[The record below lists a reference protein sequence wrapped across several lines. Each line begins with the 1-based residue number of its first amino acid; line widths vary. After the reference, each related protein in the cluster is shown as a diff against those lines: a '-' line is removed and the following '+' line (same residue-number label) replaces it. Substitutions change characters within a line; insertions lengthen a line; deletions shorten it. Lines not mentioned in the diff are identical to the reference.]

1 LPEPFTG
8 SSPAGFFAGMHGEDG
23 NGNNRLGVMGMI
35 GLALEGGGARGAFHM
50 GVIKAFLEEGYDIG
64 GVTGTSIGA
73 LNGAVL
79 VQGSFEEGYRIWE
92 NLTPSQLFDIDD
104 EEYQRLIHR
113 DFDRETALQFAARIG
128 GIIRNRGIDTSRL
141 GQFLQGIIDEDK
153 IRRSPMDFGLVTISL
168 SGLKP
173 LELYKEDI
181 PKGQMIDYLMASA
194 NFPGFRLKVI
204 ENKYYIDGGLYDN
217 CPINLLA
224 RKGYKEIYAIRT
236 LGIGMF
242 RNTRSPDVKVTQILP
257 SEPLGRIFDFSRE
270 LIRRNLKMGYY
281 DGLRAIRGLKGKKYW
296 IRPVEEDTVLR
307 ALYRLPEQQITHL
320 AGLLGLGHTG
330 SRRMLFE
337 RILPEIGNKL
347 GLTGEADYQDIII
360 GLLERLAE
368 EQRLYRYQ
376 IYDLKDFLAAIRT
389 GKMPETMEEAGITA
403 AIRNRITEGLTG
415 KHRLLQAARMIAESL
430 MLV

>member
-1 LPEPFTG
+1 L
-8 SSPAGFFAGMHGEDG
+8 
-23 NGNNRLGVMGMI
+23 I

-79 VQGSFEEGYRIWE
+79 VQGAFEEGFRIWE

-104 EEYQRLIHR
+104 EEYRKLIRR

-128 GIIRNRGIDTSRL
+128 GIIRNKGIDTSRL
-141 GQFLQGIIDEDK
+141 KQFLQGIIDEDK
-153 IRRSPMDFGLVTISL
+153 IRQSPMDFGLVTISL

-194 NFPGFRLKVI
+194 NFPGFRLKEI

-224 RKGYKEIYAIRT
+224 RKGYREIYAVRT

-242 RNTRSPDVKVTQILP
+242 RHIRYSDVKVTQILP
-257 SEPLGRIFDFSRE
+257 SEPLGRIFDFSRD

-281 DGLRAIRGLKGKKYW
+281 DGLRVIRGLKGRKYC
-296 IRPVEEDTVLR
+296 IKPVEEELMLR
-307 ALYRLPEQQITHL
+307 ALYRVPEEQIGHL
-320 AGLLGLGHTG
+320 ASLFGLGQTG
-330 SRRMLFE
+330 TRRMLLVK
-337 RILPEIGNKL
+337 ILPEIGGKL
-347 GLTGEADYQDIII
+347 GLKDDADFQDIVIN
-360 GLLERLAE
+360 LLERLAE
-368 EQRLYRYQ
+368 EQALPRYQ
-376 IYDLKDFLAAIRT
+376 IYEMKDFLTAIRERN
-389 GKMPETMEEAGITA
+389 MPETSEAAGITA
-403 AIRNRITEGLTG
+403 AIRNRITESLTG
-415 KHRLLQAARMIAESL
+415 KHRLLEAARMIAENL
-430 MLV
+430 MLD

>member
-1 LPEPFTG
+1 
-8 SSPAGFFAGMHGEDG
+8 
-23 NGNNRLGVMGMI
+23 MI

-79 VQGSFEEGYRIWE
+79 VQGAFEEGFRIWE

-104 EEYQRLIHR
+104 EEYRKLIRR

-128 GIIRNRGIDTSRL
+128 GIIRNKGIDTSRL
-141 GQFLQGIIDEDK
+141 KQFLQGIIDEDK
-153 IRRSPMDFGLVTISL
+153 IRQSPMDFGLVTISL

-194 NFPGFRLKVI
+194 NFPGFRLKEI
-204 ENKYYIDGGLYDN
+204 ESKYYIDGGLYDN

-224 RKGYKEIYAIRT
+224 RKGYREIYAVRT

-242 RNTRSPDVKVTQILP
+242 RHIRYSDVKVTQILP
-257 SEPLGRIFDFSRE
+257 SEPLGRIFDFSRD

-281 DGLRAIRGLKGKKYW
+281 DGLRVIRGLKGRKYC
-296 IRPVEEDTVLR
+296 IKPVEEELMLR
-307 ALYRLPEQQITHL
+307 ALYRVPEEQIGHL
-320 AGLLGLGHTG
+320 ASLFGLGQTG
-330 SRRMLFE
+330 TRRMLLVK
-337 RILPEIGNKL
+337 ILPEIGGKL
-347 GLTGEADYQDIII
+347 GLKDDADFQDIVIN
-360 GLLERLAE
+360 LLERLAE
-368 EQRLYRYQ
+368 EQALPRYQ
-376 IYDLKDFLAAIRT
+376 IYEMKDFLTAIRERN
-389 GKMPETMEEAGITA
+389 MPETSEAAGITA
-403 AIRNRITEGLTG
+403 AIRNRITESLTG
-415 KHRLLQAARMIAESL
+415 KHRLLEAARMIAENL
-430 MLV
+430 MLD

>member
-1 LPEPFTG
+1 
-8 SSPAGFFAGMHGEDG
+8 
-23 NGNNRLGVMGMI
+23 MI

-79 VQGSFEEGYRIWE
+79 VQGAFEEGFRIWE

-104 EEYQRLIHR
+104 EEYRKLIRR

-128 GIIRNRGIDTSRL
+128 GIIRNKGIDTSRL
-141 GQFLQGIIDEDK
+141 KQFLQGIIDEDK
-153 IRRSPMDFGLVTISL
+153 IRQSPMDFGLVTISL

-194 NFPGFRLKVI
+194 NFPGFRLKEI

-224 RKGYKEIYAIRT
+224 RKGYREIYAVRT

-242 RNTRSPDVKVTQILP
+242 RHIRYSDVKVTQILP
-257 SEPLGRIFDFSRE
+257 SEPLGRIFDFSRD

-281 DGLRAIRGLKGKKYW
+281 DGLRVIRGLKGRKYC
-296 IRPVEEDTVLR
+296 IKPVEEELMLR
-307 ALYRLPEQQITHL
+307 ALYRVPEEQIGHL
-320 AGLLGLGHTG
+320 ASLFGLGQTG
-330 SRRMLFE
+330 TRRMLLVK
-337 RILPEIGNKL
+337 ILPEIGGKL
-347 GLTGEADYQDIII
+347 GLKDDADFQDIVIN
-360 GLLERLAE
+360 LLERLAE
-368 EQRLYRYQ
+368 EQALPRYQ
-376 IYDLKDFLAAIRT
+376 IYEMKDFLTAIRERN
-389 GKMPETMEEAGITA
+389 MPETSEAAGITA
-403 AIRNRITEGLTG
+403 AIRNRITESLTG
-415 KHRLLQAARMIAESL
+415 KHRLLEAARMIAENL
-430 MLV
+430 MLD

>member
-1 LPEPFTG
+1 L
-8 SSPAGFFAGMHGEDG
+8 
-23 NGNNRLGVMGMI
+23 I

-79 VQGSFEEGYRIWE
+79 VQGAFEEGCRIWE

-104 EEYQRLIHR
+104 EEYRKLIRR

-128 GIIRNRGIDTSRL
+128 GIIRNKGIDTSRL
-141 GQFLQGIIDEDK
+141 KQFLQGIIDEDK
-153 IRRSPMDFGLVTISL
+153 IRQSPMDFGLVTISL

-194 NFPGFRLKVI
+194 NFPGFRLKEI

-224 RKGYKEIYAIRT
+224 RKGYREIYAVRT

-242 RNTRSPDVKVTQILP
+242 RHIRYSDVKVTQILP
-257 SEPLGRIFDFSRE
+257 SEPLGRIFDFSRD

-281 DGLRAIRGLKGKKYW
+281 DGLRVIRGLKGRKYC
-296 IRPVEEDTVLR
+296 IKPVEEELMLR
-307 ALYRLPEQQITHL
+307 ALYRVPEEQIGHL
-320 AGLLGLGHTG
+320 ASLFGLGQTG
-330 SRRMLFE
+330 TRRMLLVK
-337 RILPEIGNKL
+337 ILPEIGGKL
-347 GLTGEADYQDIII
+347 GLKDDADFQDIVIN
-360 GLLERLAE
+360 LLERLAE
-368 EQRLYRYQ
+368 EQALPRYQ
-376 IYDLKDFLAAIRT
+376 IYEMKDFLTAIRERN
-389 GKMPETMEEAGITA
+389 MPETSEAAGITA
-403 AIRNRITEGLTG
+403 AIRNRITESLTG
-415 KHRLLQAARMIAESL
+415 KHRLLEAARMIAENL
-430 MLV
+430 MLD